1 MTTATYQPTDRT
13 ATNRAATRP
22 LATRSQ
28 NDTLRA
34 LPTTLKS
41 EWIKL
46 STIRSNGAILALTI
60 ALNAVVSWAV
70 ANFVTDEGE
79 LFVDKVFAFSTLF
92 TTVFAA
98 IAGILI
104 FSSEAQHGTLAPT
117 LTAQPARLVTAT
129 AKTLIA
135 ASFGAALGV
144 TGLIAGLV
152 GAFASDIET
161 GDASTMVVTSLW
173 ATLFVAL
180 ASVLGLGI
188 GMIAR
193 HSSAAISGLLIWWLV
208 VENLLN
214 VFIDARLARFLPFV
228 AGNGLLQL
236 DDPAAS
242 VGSLSIALTRTENAL
257 IFGGYATI
265 ALAIGTMLLSRRDTN

>member
-129 AKTLIA
+129 AKALIA

-152 GAFASDIET
+152 GAFVSDIET

>member
-1 MTTATYQPTDRT
+1 MTIATHEPTDRT
-13 ATNRAATRP
+13 ATNQAATRP
-22 LATRSQ
+22 PATRSQ
-28 NDTLRA
+28 KDTLRA

-129 AKTLIA
+129 AKALVA
-135 ASFGAALGV
+135 ALFGALLGA

-152 GAFASDIET
+152 GASASDIET
-161 GDASTMVVTSLW
+161 GDASSILGTSLW

-193 HSSAAISGLLIWWLV
+193 HSTAAISGLLIWWLV

-257 IFGGYATI
+257 IFGGYAAV
-265 ALAIGTMLLSRRDTN
+265 ALVIGTVLLHRRDNN